1 MAHEYDQERF
11 INDWAT
17 KILKCPPDRY
27 SVAAELINNYRNFET
42 AVAISFGLSF
52 ATHKE
57 YATNAAKHWKEAFLA
72 DPNAKAT
79 PEYVVAFRD
88 YYIAEVVPY
97 PADA

>member
-27 SVAAELINNYRNFET
+27 SVAAHLINEFRNFET
-42 AVAISFGLSF
+42 AVALVFGLSF

-57 YATNAAKHWKEAFLA
+57 YASDAAKHWKENFDASS
-72 DPNAKAT
+72 KAT
-79 PEYVVAFRD
+79 PEYVVQFRD
-88 YYIAEVVPY
+88 YYIAEVVHY